1 MHAPRFAGGRR
12 GGRVGDPDY
21 RRFGQVLRRS
31 VSAFDDRAAEWRRG
45 KRQRLDV
52 QTLTA
57 RLAAVECGTAAA
69 PRSQAALAAG
79 LGVNCYT
86 EIDRS
91 PPRKVH
97 FFAEDGN
104 IQELNRSFRNNCDP
118 AKLDV

>member
-1 MHAPRFAGGRR
+1 MQAPRFAGGRW

-21 RRFGQVLRRS
+21 WRFGQVLRRS
-31 VSAFDDRAAEWRRG
+31 VSALDDRAAEWRRG

-69 PRSQAALAAG
+69 PMITSGSCRWSW
-79 LGVNCYT
+79 VNCYT

-91 PPRKVH
+91 P
-97 FFAEDGN
+97 D
-104 IQELNRSFRNNCDP
+104 
-118 AKLDV
+118 